1 MLSIFNDLFVFQRLE
16 KQRRRCYEELRERI
30 ERESKLQKVT
40 EELELQKHLMVW
52 DTTKKHFFRKPSE
65 QKHPQAF
72 SFENSRRKLIAQ
84 GSFQA

>member
-16 KQRRRCYEELRERI
+16 KQRHRCYEELRERI

-52 DTTKKHFFRKPSE
+52 DTTKKTFF
-65 QKHPQAF
+65 
-72 SFENSRRKLIAQ
+72 
-84 GSFQA
+84 